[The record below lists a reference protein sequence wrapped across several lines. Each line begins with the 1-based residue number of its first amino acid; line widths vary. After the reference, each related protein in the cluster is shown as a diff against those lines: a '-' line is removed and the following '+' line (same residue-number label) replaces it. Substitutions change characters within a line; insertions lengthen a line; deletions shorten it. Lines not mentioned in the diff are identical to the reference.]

1 MKTQDACATKKPK
14 HFIDIGVRVR
24 SLGRPTTD
32 FELVKLAGTGDITP
46 GPNGPGQF
54 IDLSEVHGKVTMNFV
69 LQDTLGLRFKADPYE
84 CMGIRHAEHGCPD
97 TAVND
102 HKRMFKRV
110 SVSHSGDQLTVKN
123 LNLGGRIYRFALFMA
138 DKEDNI
144 VAHCD
149 PRIINR

>member
-1 MKTQDACATKKPK
+1 MKTQDACNTKKPK

-32 FELVKLAGTGDITP
+32 FELVKLGGSGDITP

-54 IDLSEVHGKVTMNFV
+54 IDLSGIHGKVTMNFR
-69 LQDTLGLRFKADPYE
+69 LEDGLDLRFKADPYE

-110 SVSHSGDQLTVKN
+110 SVSDDQKTLTVKN
-123 LNLGGRIYRFALFMA
+123 FNIGGRIYRFALFMV
-138 DKEDNI
+138 DRHDNI